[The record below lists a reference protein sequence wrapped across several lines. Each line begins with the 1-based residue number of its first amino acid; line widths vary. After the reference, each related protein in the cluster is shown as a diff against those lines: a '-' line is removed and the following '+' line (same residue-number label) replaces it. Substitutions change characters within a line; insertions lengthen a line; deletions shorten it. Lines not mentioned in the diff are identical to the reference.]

1 MIQQI
6 HLSNYQSHHLSFR
19 SINAQKEFKF
29 WFPLSAGLNKWISD
43 KSDRN
48 LVSDGGTFIDA
59 CDTMINNCETAIK
72 KYSKDKEGNKAK
84 LLNLEDS
91 NDTFKKWKRRANEF
105 LGN

>member
-1 MIQQI
+1 MGIPAMFSYI
-6 HLSNYQSHHLSFR
+6 VKNYP
-19 SINAQKEFKF
+19 SI
-29 WFPLSAGLNKWISD
+29 
-43 KSDRN
+43 
-48 LVSDGGTFIDA
+48 
-59 CDTMINNCETAIK
+59 IK